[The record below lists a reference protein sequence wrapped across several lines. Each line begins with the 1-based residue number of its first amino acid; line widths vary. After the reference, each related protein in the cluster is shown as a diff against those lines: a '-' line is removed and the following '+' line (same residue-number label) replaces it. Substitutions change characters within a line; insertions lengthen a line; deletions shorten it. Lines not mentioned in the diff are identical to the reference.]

1 MRWSNPKTNLC
12 LVKYAGNFK
21 ATYFKYS
28 AIVTTKINWIGT
40 FLSLLQVIQCIQYIL
55 IKQFTLNEIFYAA
68 YSSVDKD
75 KAFAG
80 RKSWTDQ
87 KKKIRQDN
95 VF

>member
-1 MRWSNPKTNLC
+1 MNLC

-40 FLSLLQVIQCIQYIL
+40 VRNTFLSLLQVIQCIQYIL
-55 IKQFTLNEIFYAA
+55 IKQFTLNEIFYPA

-80 RKSWTDQ
+80 RKSWADPENYV
-87 KKKIRQDN
+87 RGSRS
-95 VF
+95 